1 MKEEINKEIENQEI
15 ILEDKINLINDLGNN
30 IKNYKDN
37 IKNKIKNFIKE
48 KDDNKNIIKK

>member
-37 IKNKIKNFIKE
+37 IKNKIKKFIKE
-48 KDDNKNIIKK
+48 KDDTKNIIKK